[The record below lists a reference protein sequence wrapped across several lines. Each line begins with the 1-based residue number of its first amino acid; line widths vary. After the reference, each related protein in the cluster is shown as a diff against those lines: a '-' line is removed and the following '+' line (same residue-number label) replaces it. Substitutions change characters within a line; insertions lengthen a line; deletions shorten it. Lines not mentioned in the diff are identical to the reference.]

1 MKRIL
6 IVEDEAA
13 IREFE
18 AINLKRVGYET
29 VEAGSGEE
37 ALDIFDSDSKGFD
50 IALLDVMMPGMDG
63 IEVMAVIFA
72 KRLGITV
79 GTFVMI
85 YNLRGK
91 LTACDINFIVV
102 ECGGVGFKCFT
113 SLNTAKQLGE
123 IGKEINVF
131 THLAVREDAMDL
143 YAFATT
149 AELDAFKLLIT
160 VSGIGPKAAVAILS
174 ELTPDRLAL
183 CIASGDA
190 KSITAAQGVGKKTAE
205 RVVLE
210 LKDKIG
216 SIATEAASAT
226 VSNLQKNIENS
237 ASAEAIEALVSLGY
251 SQSDAAVVVGSLD
264 SSMSVDEMIRYGL
277 KELAKNL

>member
-1 MKRIL
+1 
-6 IVEDEAA
+6 
-13 IREFE
+13 
-18 AINLKRVGYET
+18 
-29 VEAGSGEE
+29 
-37 ALDIFDSDSKGFD
+37 
-50 IALLDVMMPGMDG
+50 
-63 IEVMAVIFA
+63 
-72 KRLGITV
+72 
-79 GTFVMI
+79 MI

-183 CIASGDA
+183 CIASDDA

-216 SIATEAASAT
+216 SIATEVASAT
-226 VSNLQKNIENS
+226 VSNLQKNIDNS